1 MRTEIVH
8 SELFRRHDN
17 ISHPENAE
25 RTMVMMNALK
35 QTSFYDDLIMV
46 DPPLVPEEM
55 LYDIHNQRMIYDIKR
70 ISETKNAWLDLDTYV
85 CKDDFDTARRAAG
98 GTLLLAKHVLDG
110 KANNG
115 FAVVRPPGHH
125 ATPNTSM
132 GFCLFN
138 NASIAAYEL
147 AKFDNR
153 ILIFDP
159 DVHHGNGT
167 QEIFYQR
174 KDVLYQSFHVSP
186 HFPGTGKVQEIGKGE
201 GKGYNMNAPLAHGNG
216 EKAVSRIINDIFLPV
231 AKQFDPDLI
240 IVSSGFDGHHS
251 DFLGG
256 LRLTVDFFGQLIKQY
271 QQVQSKLVCT
281 LEGGYSLDYIGNCF
295 ISQVGQLAGY
305 PQKFKD
311 STDEHDTSKQ
321 VYTQLKKKL
330 DPFWKL

>member
-1 MRTEIVH
+1 
-8 SELFRRHDN
+8 
-17 ISHPENAE
+17 
-25 RTMVMMNALK
+25 
-35 QTSFYDDLIMV
+35 
-46 DPPLVPEEM
+46 
-55 LYDIHNQRMIYDIKR
+55 
-70 ISETKNAWLDLDTYV
+70 
-85 CKDDFDTARRAAG
+85 
-98 GTLLLAKHVLDG
+98 
-110 KANNG
+110 
-115 FAVVRPPGHH
+115 
-125 ATPNTSM
+125 M